1 MNKNRQ
7 LKEAKVTEIREK
19 LEKAQAVVLTKY
31 QGLTVEE
38 DTKLRKDLREAGIE
52 YKVYK
57 NTLVTLAAK
66 ELGLDGIIEFLE
78 GPVSIAF
85 SYEDVTAP
93 ARILNDFAK
102 THKALELKAGIIDGE
117 FYDKDKIEQLATI
130 PSKEVLIAKLL
141 GSIKAPIS
149 SFARVLSAIADSKGN
164 ETAEQQEKQKN
175 MKNFGGA
182 INNDKRRYNSS
193 NKRNERFRIK

>member
-1 MNKNRQ
+1 MINKNRQ
-7 LKEAKVTEIREK
+7 LKEVKVAEIKEK
-19 LEKAQAVVLTKY
+19 LEKAQAVVLAKY

-38 DTKLRKDLREAGIE
+38 DTLLRKNLREAGVE

-66 ELGLDGIIEFLE
+66 ELGIEGIAEYLE

-85 SYEDVTAP
+85 GYDDVTAP

-102 THKALELKAGIIDGE
+102 DHKALELKAGIVDGE
-117 FYDKDKIEQLATI
+117 LYDSAKIQQLATI

-141 GSIKAPIS
+141 GSIKSPIS
-149 SFARVLSAIADSKGN
+149 SFARVISAIADSKGT
-164 ETAEQQEKQKN
+164 ESAE
-175 MKNFGGA
+175 
-182 INNDKRRYNSS
+182 
-193 NKRNERFRIK
+193 

>member
-1 MNKNRQ
+1 MINKNRQ
-7 LKEAKVTEIREK
+7 LKEVKVAEIKEK
-19 LEKAQAVVLTKY
+19 LEKAQSVVLAKY

-38 DTKLRKDLREAGIE
+38 DTLLRKNLREAGVE

-66 ELGLDGIIEFLE
+66 ELGIEGIAEYLE

-85 SYEDVTAP
+85 GYDDVTAP

-102 THKALELKAGIIDGE
+102 DHKALELKAGIVDGE
-117 FYDKDKIEQLATI
+117 LYDSAKIQQLATI

-141 GSIKAPIS
+141 GSIKSPIS
-149 SFARVLSAIADSKGN
+149 SFARVISAIADSKGT
-164 ETAEQQEKQKN
+164 ESAE
-175 MKNFGGA
+175 
-182 INNDKRRYNSS
+182 
-193 NKRNERFRIK
+193 